1 MKEQQQKESIAEKT
15 RSYID
20 AHPSIKD
27 CISKDL
33 INYSSLARQI
43 MKDLEIKNEEAVM
56 IACRRY
62 AQRLS
67 KRDHEKDILRILG
80 NSRIEVKTKICS
92 VTAKNDWTVL
102 HKLELVFVKL
112 INEKA
117 IMQVIQGAQAIT
129 IIADEKLKNEV
140 VNTVGRENVLRVR
153 PNLVEITVKSP
164 ETITDTSGVFAFLAE
179 NLSENSVNVAEIVSC
194 YTDSIFIVD
203 EKDMIHAYSILSKVL
218 ENAERSIGAESS

>member
-1 MKEQQQKESIAEKT
+1 MKEPAQKESIAERT
-15 RSYID
+15 RVYID

-43 MKDLEIKNEEAVM
+43 MKDLAIKNEEAVM

-62 AQRLS
+62 AVKLAKS
-67 KRDHEKDILRILG
+67 DHERDILRILA
-80 NSRIEVKTKICS
+80 NSRLEVKTKICI

-102 HKLELVFVKL
+102 HRLESVFQKL

-140 VNTVGRENVLRVR
+140 VNAVGRDNVLKVR
-153 PNLVEITVKSP
+153 QDLVEITVKSP
-164 ETITDTSGVFAFLAE
+164 ERIVETSGVFAFLASNLAE
-179 NLSENSVNVAEIVSC
+179 NNVNVVETVSV
-194 YTDSIFIVD
+194 YTDTIFIMN
-203 EKDMIHAYSILSKVL
+203 EADMIYGYSILTRMIESAEEV
-218 ENAERSIGAESS
+218 ENVEE

>member
-1 MKEQQQKESIAEKT
+1 MKELPPKESVAEKT

-43 MKDLEIKNEEAVM
+43 MKDLNIKNEEAVM

-62 AQRLS
+62 AQKLL
-67 KRDHEKDILRILG
+67 KKDHEKEILQILG
-80 NSRIEVKTKICS
+80 NSRLEVKTKICS

-129 IIADEKLKNEV
+129 VIADEKLKNDI
-140 VNTVGRENVLRVR
+140 VNSVGKENVLRVR
-153 PNLVEITVKSP
+153 QDLVEITVKSP
-164 ETITDTSGVFAFLAE
+164 DKITDTSGVFSYLAG
-179 NLSENSVNVAEIVSC
+179 NLSENGVNVAETVSC
-194 YTDSIFIVD
+194 FTDTIFIVD
-203 EKDMIHAYSILSKVL
+203 EKDMIQAYSILAGVIES
-218 ENAERSIGAESS
+218 AERSISP